1 MKQPWQKQLKNE
13 DSDRFNFNLLPL
25 SWAAVQKRLQFVQHG
40 RLWWQ
45 SNFDF
50 LPNRRTRHCQNSFE
64 AKRRCQD
71 QRHCRKN
78 TVASRIQKLKGIA
91 RYFSQKYLTPRN
103 NLILISDYSI
113 HFNNFVYLIVA
124 IKMLHVSELSY
135 YLILALITPIQR
147 KMVIIFCNRD
157 NIFETKDNLRCLWI
171 NYEWNKNNIKL

>member
-50 LPNRRTRHCQNSFE
+50 LPNRRTRNCQNSFE

-78 TVASRIQKLKGIA
+78 TVAFGIEKFKGIA
-91 RYFSQKYLTPRN
+91 RYISQKYLTSKTVDFW
-103 NLILISDYSI
+103 LFQSVLLFLD
-113 HFNNFVYLIVA
+113 FNYFVYLIALLKNVA
-124 IKMLHVSELSY
+124 CYRV
-135 YLILALITPIQR
+135 IL
-147 KMVIIFCNRD
+147 
-157 NIFETKDNLRCLWI
+157 LRISWF
-171 NYEWNKNNIKL
+171 

>member
-1 MKQPWQKQLKNE
+1 
-13 DSDRFNFNLLPL
+13 
-25 SWAAVQKRLQFVQHG
+25 
-40 RLWWQ
+40 
-45 SNFDF
+45 
-50 LPNRRTRHCQNSFE
+50 
-64 AKRRCQD
+64 
-71 QRHCRKN
+71 
-78 TVASRIQKLKGIA
+78 
-91 RYFSQKYLTPRN
+91 
-103 NLILISDYSI
+103 LISDYSI